1 MKQKILAALKNKY
14 ANLGF
19 GQKALDGVADYLEKT
34 VTEESQI
41 ETAISGVEPL
51 LKVFQSEADR
61 SRTELN
67 ALKSENEELKKKVTQ
82 TDPKDDPK
90 DDPKP
95 PFDAEAFKAEILKSL
110 RDEQDAYSRH
120 LQKVEQRKADITA
133 KAKEFGI
140 PERIAARMTIDENTD
155 LEEYFKGVKQEFS
168 DAGFE
173 FSELPDVGGGG
184 VKTDGESIAN
194 LINQG
199 TKEIVEQS
207 KK

>member
-67 ALKSENEELKKKVTQ
+67 ALKSENEELKKKATQ
-82 TDPKDDPK
+82 PDPKDDPK

-140 PERIAARMTIDENTD
+140 PERIAARMTIDENAD

>member
-1 MKQKILAALKNKY
+1 MKQKISTALKNKY

-51 LKVFQSEADR
+51 LKVFQAEADR

-67 ALKSENEELKKKVTQ
+67 ALKVENEELKKKQQ
-82 TDPKDDPK
+82 TPPKVDQPEDEP
-90 DDPKP
+90 
-95 PFDAEAFKAEILKSL
+95 EWFKVFKQEQEERYNALKQESDTL
-110 RDEQDAYSRH
+110 KTE
-120 LQKVEQRKADITA
+120 KARADRAMLIAA

-140 PERIAARMTIDENTD
+140 PEKIASRLSIAEDANLD
-155 LEEYFKGVKQEFS
+155 DYLKGVKQDLS

-184 VKTDGESIAN
+184 AKPDGEAIAN

>member
-1 MKQKILAALKNKY
+1 MKQKILDALKNKY

-51 LKVFQSEADR
+51 LKVFQAEADR

-67 ALKSENEELKKKVTQ
+67 ALKVENEELKKKQQ
-82 TDPKDDPK
+82 TPPKEGQQEEEPEWFKTFKKGQEERYNALKQECDTLK
-90 DDPKP
+90 TEKAR
-95 PFDAEAFKAEILKSL
+95 AERATLVA
-110 RDEQDAYSRH
+110 
-120 LQKVEQRKADITA
+120 A

-140 PERIAARMTIDENTD
+140 PEKIASRLSIAEDANLD
-155 LEEYFKGVKQEFS
+155 DYFKGVKQELS

>member
-34 VTEESQI
+34 VTEDSQI
-41 ETAISGVEPL
+41 ETAIAGVEPL
-51 LKVFQSEADR
+51 LKIFQAEADR
-61 SRTELN
+61 SRTEL
-67 ALKSENEELKKKVTQ
+67 ATIKAENEELKKKANQ

-90 DDPKP
+90 DDPKK
-95 PFDAEAFKAEILKSL
+95 PFDAEAFKAEILQSL
-110 RDEQDAYSRH
+110 REEREAYEKH
-120 LQKVEQRKADITA
+120 TQKVEQRKADITA

-140 PERIAARMTIDENTD
+140 PERIASRLTIDENAD

-173 FSELPDVGGGG
+173 FSELPDVGGG
-184 VKTDGESIAN
+184 VRTNGESIAN
-194 LINQG
+194 LINEG
-199 TKEIVEQS
+199 TKQIVEQS

>member
-51 LKVFQSEADR
+51 LKVFQAEADR

-67 ALKSENEELKKKVTQ
+67 ALKVENEELKKKATQ

-110 RDEQDAYSRH
+110 RDEQDAYTKH
-120 LQKVEQRKADITA
+120 LQKVEQRKAEITA

-140 PERIAARMTIDENTD
+140 PERIAARMTIDENAD

>member
-1 MKQKILAALKNKY
+1 MKQKILDALKNKY

-51 LKVFQSEADR
+51 LKVFQAEADR

-67 ALKSENEELKKKVTQ
+67 ALKVENEELKKKQQ
-82 TDPKDDPK
+82 TPPKEGQQEEEPEWFKTFKKEQEERYNALKQESDTLK
-90 DDPKP
+90 TEKAR
-95 PFDAEAFKAEILKSL
+95 AERATLVA
-110 RDEQDAYSRH
+110 
-120 LQKVEQRKADITA
+120 A

-140 PERIAARMTIDENTD
+140 PEKIASRLSIAEDANLD
-155 LEEYFKGVKQEFS
+155 DYFKGVKQELS

>member
-1 MKQKILAALKNKY
+1 MKQKISTELKNKY

-51 LKVFQSEADR
+51 LKVFQAEADR

-67 ALKSENEELKKKVTQ
+67 ALKVENEELKKKQQ
-82 TDPKDDPK
+82 TPPKEDQPKDEPEWFNAYKQEQEERYNALKQESDTL
-90 DDPKP
+90 
-95 PFDAEAFKAEILKSL
+95 KAEKARAERASL
-110 RDEQDAYSRH
+110 IA
-120 LQKVEQRKADITA
+120 A

-140 PERIAARMTIDENTD
+140 PEKIASRLSIAEDAN
-155 LEEYFKGVKQEFS
+155 LEDYLKGVKQDLS

-184 VKTDGESIAN
+184 VTPDGEAIAN
-194 LINQG
+194 LINKG
-199 TKEIVEQS
+199 TKEIIEQS

>member
-34 VTEESQI
+34 VTEDSQI
-41 ETAISGVEPL
+41 ETAIAGVEPL
-51 LKVFQSEADR
+51 LKIFQAEADR
-61 SRTELN
+61 SRTEL
-67 ALKSENEELKKKVTQ
+67 ATIKAENEELKKKANL

-90 DDPKP
+90 DDPKK
-95 PFDAEAFKAEILKSL
+95 PFDAEAFKAEILQSL
-110 RDEQDAYSRH
+110 REEREAYEKH
-120 LQKVEQRKADITA
+120 TQKVEQRKADITA

-140 PERIAARMTIDENTD
+140 PERIASRLTIDEDAD

-173 FSELPDVGGGG
+173 FSELPDVGGG
-184 VKTDGESIAN
+184 VKTNGESIAN
-194 LINQG
+194 LINEG
-199 TKEIVEQS
+199 TKQIVEQS

>member
-51 LKVFQSEADR
+51 LKVFQAEADR

-67 ALKSENEELKKKVTQ
+67 ALKVENEELKKKATQ

-110 RDEQDAYSRH
+110 RDEQDAYTKL
-120 LQKVEQRKADITA
+120 LQKVEQRKAEITA

-140 PERIAARMTIDENTD
+140 PERIAARMTIDENAD

>member
-34 VTEESQI
+34 VTEDSQI
-41 ETAISGVEPL
+41 ETAIAGVEPL
-51 LKVFQSEADR
+51 LKIFQAEADR
-61 SRTELN
+61 SRTEL
-67 ALKSENEELKKKVTQ
+67 ATIKAENEELKKKANL

-90 DDPKP
+90 DDPKK
-95 PFDAEAFKAEILKSL
+95 PFDAEAFKAEILRSL
-110 RDEQDAYSRH
+110 REEREAYEKH
-120 LQKVEQRKADITA
+120 TQKVEQRKADITA

-140 PERIAARMTIDENTD
+140 PERIASRLTIDENAD

-173 FSELPDVGGGG
+173 FSELPDVGGG
-184 VKTDGESIAN
+184 VKTNGESIAN
-194 LINQG
+194 LINEG
-199 TKEIVEQS
+199 TKQIVEQS